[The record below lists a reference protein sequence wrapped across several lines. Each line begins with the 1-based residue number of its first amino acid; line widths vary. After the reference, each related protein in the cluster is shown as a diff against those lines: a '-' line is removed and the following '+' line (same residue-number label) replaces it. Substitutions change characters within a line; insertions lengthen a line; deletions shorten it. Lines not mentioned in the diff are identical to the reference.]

1 MRKVIAI
8 VIALISVLAGCSV
21 LGSHLVSSR
30 CRHRQ
35 RLVMQRREPAHT
47 HHGRMH
53 RNALDLRSSL
63 EVHCHHLHHT
73 RMNMEERRA
82 R

>member
-1 MRKVIAI
+1 
-8 VIALISVLAGCSV
+8 
-21 LGSHLVSSR
+21 
-30 CRHRQ
+30 
-35 RLVMQRREPAHT
+35 MQRREPAHT

-63 EVHCHHLHHT
+63 EVHCHHLHPT